1 MSKVGS
7 WEQMQADMEAGVF
20 DCTENGSCSNCG
32 NCCGNIL
39 PISAKEIK
47 VIRRYIE
54 KHGIKEQVRNYPM
67 VKPMVDMQ
75 CPFRDDAGKRCL
87 IYPVRPAICR
97 DFRCDK
103 PRKKIEADKS
113 MYHGKYDP
121 VDMRAVFYGRKSVFT
136 FVLEEFAD
144 GEK

>member
-7 WEQMQADMEAGVF
+7 LEQMRSDMESGVF
-20 DCTENGSCSNCG
+20 DFTENGYCSNCG

-47 VIRRYIE
+47 VIRRYIQ
-54 KHGIKEQVRNYPM
+54 KHRIKEQVRNYPTA
-67 VKPMVDMQ
+67 KPIIDMQ
-75 CPFRDDAGKRCL
+75 CPFRDDTGKRCL
-87 IYPVRPAICR
+87 IYSVRPMICR

-113 MYHGKYDP
+113 MYHRKYDL
-121 VDMRAVFYGRKSVFT
+121 VDMRAVFYGRTSLFASIM
-136 FVLEEFAD
+136 EEFTR
-144 GEK
+144 GI